1 MTDWTL
7 AAQLQLA
14 AGYTS
19 LEQYVPEGQGVKVVR
34 GTTEEGA
41 LRPSKISFRAMDDTD
56 QWRPSNPSGPHY
68 GVLQQYMNGAFS
80 TGGTVRSAG
89 EVATFKADETTDH
102 RAPAGTSVAGVRWV
116 DIEIQGQLRR
126 IGQWD
131 DPLQSALRNW
141 ISGYTTLRGYWPLED
156 DRDAE
161 RLSNVSANG
170 QGGYHSGVTLAGV
183 DGPGGSDSVVKL
195 NTGGLLG
202 GSFAVMPADNT
213 GWQIAFATNATTAS
227 ATDATIFSWNTS
239 DGLLWQWQ
247 QSNGGYRLL
256 VTDREGT
263 AKLSATSTHGEAAA
277 GPGFWRA
284 FRLKCTRTGTT
295 MKAEWAWYGQD
306 TGVYGITSTFTNGAN
321 RPTAWR
327 IGQTIANVD
336 AGYGHVFANYGTTED
351 LVDQEFFDA
360 FDGYLGEG
368 AGDRYQRVMGQFG
381 LGWQRLGFLV
391 DFQRMGRQPIATLS
405 ELLEEIR
412 VTEDGLV
419 YDRAADIQVTLRGR
433 RHMQNQTPKLA
444 LTWPDDLSGMKEI
457 TDDLKCF
464 NDVTVKNRG
473 GGEANAVLATGPGSV
488 AAIGRV
494 RKTVNVNVDER
505 VTDLQQLAG
514 YWLNRFTVVAPRFSD
529 IVVDLD
535 ASPGLATDAAAVDI
549 GDIVTVDGRTPD
561 QLVLRVTGIEE
572 TARQTRRLLTFTVE
586 PADIWAVGIYDA
598 AGTRAEAR
606 GHKIS
611 GGPFAAGVSPILV
624 DYTTGTDADGLAW
637 TVVDGSYDIVV
648 AGERMTVTA
657 VAPSGA
663 HQSLTVTRGVNGVA
677 KTLTAGAS
685 VQLAAP
691 ARYGR

>member
-1 MTDWTL
+1 VTDWEL
-7 AAQLQLA
+7 YPQLQLA
-14 AGYTS
+14 AGYTD

-41 LRPSKISFRAMDDTD
+41 LRPSKISFRALDDTD

-89 EVATFKADETTDH
+89 EVASFKADETSDH
-102 RAPAGTSVAGVRWV
+102 RAVAGVSVAGVRWV

-161 RLSNVSANG
+161 RLANVYANG
-170 QGGYHSGVTLAGV
+170 QPGYHSGVTLGGTA
-183 DGPGGSDSVVKL
+183 GPGGSDSVVKL

-202 GSFAVMPADNT
+202 GSFDLMPVDNT
-213 GWQIAFATNATTAS
+213 GWQIAFATDAAAPS
-227 ATDATIFSWNTS
+227 GTDSSIFTWWTS

-247 QSNGGYRLL
+247 QSSGQYRLL

-263 AKLSATSTHGEAAA
+263 VKLSATSSFGTAAA

-295 MKAEWAWYGQD
+295 VKAEWAWYGQD
-306 TGVYGITSTFTNGAN
+306 TGVFGQTSTFTGPAT

-327 IGQTIANVD
+327 IGQTANNVD
-336 AGYGHVFANYGTTED
+336 AGYGHVFANYGTAED
-351 LVDQEFFDA
+351 LVDDDFFDA

-368 AGDRYQRVMGQFG
+368 AGDRYQRIMGQFG
-381 LGWQRLGFLV
+381 LGWQRIGFLA

-405 ELLEEIR
+405 ELLEER
-412 VTEDGLV
+412 RTTEDGLIF
-419 YDRAADIQVTLRGR
+419 DRAADIQVTFRGR
-433 RHMQNQTPKLA
+433 QNMQNQTPKLA

-457 TDDLKCF
+457 SDDLKCF

-505 VTDLQQLAG
+505 VTDLRQLAG
-514 YWLNRFTVVAPRFSD
+514 YWLNRFTVVSPRFSD

-535 ASPGLATDAAAVDI
+535 ASPALATAAASVDI
-549 GDIVTVDGRTPD
+549 GDIITVDGRTPD
-561 QLVLRVTGIEE
+561 QLVMRVTGIEE

-586 PADIWAVGIYDA
+586 PADIWSVGVYDA
-598 AGTRAEAR
+598 ATTRADAR
-606 GHKIS
+606 GHKIT

-624 DYTTGTDADGLAW
+624 DYTTGTDADGLKW

-657 VAPSGA
+657 VADSGA
-663 HQSLTVTRGVNGVA
+663 HQLLTVTRGVNGVT
-677 KTLTAGAS
+677 KTLTAGDS
-685 VQLAAP
+685 VQLADP